1 MAYGTSIKPLVFFFS
16 QNYTDEQI
24 SQRRTETLS
33 QPISQSLSANV
44 KGSGPSPNPSP
55 AGKGRSMWGYPYR
68 AADKRIE
75 RSVHPL
81 HRGISVITP
90 LSFGGGVGG
99 GAALSHVLLFFS
111 QNYTEGQNTQGFT
124 ETLSQPRTQ
133 SVSANIKGSGPS
145 PNPSPAGKGRSM
157 WGYPYR
163 AADKRIERSVHP
175 LHRGISVITPLP
187 FGGGVGGGAAL
198 SHVLL
203 YSLTEPHRRTEITK
217 AHRDVKSTDITERY
231 NQN

>member
-1 MAYGTSIKPLVFFFS
+1 MNYGTLLIFGVINKSSYIMAFKTSIKPLVFFFS

-33 QPISQSLSANV
+33 QPKSQSLSANV

-75 RSVHPL
+75 RSVHP
-81 HRGISVITP
+81 H
-90 LSFGGGVGG
+90 
-99 GAALSHVLLFFS
+99 
-111 QNYTEGQNTQGFT
+111 Y
-124 ETLSQPRTQ
+124 
-133 SVSANIKGSGPS
+133 
-145 PNPSPAGKGRSM
+145 
-157 WGYPYR
+157 
-163 AADKRIERSVHP
+163 
-175 LHRGISVITPLP
+175 RGISVITPLP